1 MPEPEVR
8 SLRDVRRAQIVR
20 VARSIVAEEGLEAL
34 TFGALERRLEF
45 TRGVVTYHFRNK
57 DEIVRA
63 VLEDAIA
70 DIERGA
76 LTAVKA
82 AASPTAA
89 LHAVI
94 GAMVGGFLGHT
105 DAPQVLVSYWGQLRS
120 DPGLAEVNAGL
131 YRRWRGF
138 CAELVARGVAS
149 GHFRADADAETTGAL
164 IVGQVIGIA
173 TQAIFEPG
181 AVDVPRAVAQA
192 ADALV
197 ASLQ

>member
-1 MPEPEVR
+1 MPDPQ
-8 SLRDVRRAQIVR
+8 SLRDVRRAEIVR
-20 VARSIVAEEGLEAL
+20 VARRIVAEEGLDAL
-34 TFGALERRLEF
+34 TFVALERHLDF

-63 VLEDAIA
+63 VFEGAIA
-70 DIERGA
+70 DIERDA
-76 LTAVKA
+76 LTAVKGA
-82 AASPTAA
+82 QSPVDGM
-89 LHAVI
+89 HAVI

-105 DAPQVLVSYWGQLRS
+105 DAPQVLVSYWGRLRS
-120 DPGLAEVNAGL
+120 DPALAEVNAGL

-138 CAELVARGVAS
+138 CAELVARGIAS
-149 GHFRADADAETTGAL
+149 GHFRADADADTTGAL

-181 AVDVPRAVAQA
+181 AVDVGRAVSQA

-197 ASLQ
+197 RSLE